1 MIKSKYN
8 ILIIIFFIIFYL
20 KSYEVTIVAK
30 VNNEIITNIDLEN
43 RLKMA
48 LDLSKLPD
56 EEEIK
61 NKLQPRVLDGLI
73 NEALKIQEANR
84 LGIFVTNQ
92 EVTQQINRL
101 ESRLKIKKILCFQ
114 IIRKK
119 IFLQSQYLIK
129 LEVSCFGKNLFIT

>member
-1 MIKSKYN
+1 
-8 ILIIIFFIIFYL
+8 
-20 KSYEVTIVAK
+20 
-30 VNNEIITNIDLEN
+30 
-43 RLKMA
+43 MA

-73 NEALKIQEANR
+73 NETLKIQEANR

-101 ESRLKIKKILCFQ
+101 ESRPAF
-114 IIRKK
+114 
-119 IFLQSQYLIK
+119 
-129 LEVSCFGKNLFIT
+129 

>member
-1 MIKSKYN
+1 
-8 ILIIIFFIIFYL
+8 
-20 KSYEVTIVAK
+20 
-30 VNNEIITNIDLEN
+30 
-43 RLKMA
+43 MA

-101 ESRLKIKKILCFQ
+101 ESRLKLKKILYFQ
-114 IIRKK
+114 VISKK
-119 IFLQSQYLIK
+119 IFLQSRYLIK
-129 LEVSCFGKNLFIT
+129 LEVNFLGKTYL